1 MPPLLVW
8 QQPHAFNWAS
18 LLPLCA
24 HALRPVHTVAFTV
37 RFLVISLLQIKS
49 GVCLPDPS
57 CTPGTCIHFLIIP
70 GKSNF
75 KEGDSFWFMIWGD
88 TFHHGWKGVKHGCE
102 ATGHTVSTVG
112 KQAELNAHTQL
123 TFSLVPFFTKSR
135 TPCHEDGAVHILGGS
150 SPPQLKLSGDTS

>member
-8 QQPHAFNWAS
+8 QQPHAFRWAS

-37 RFLVISLLQIKS
+37 RFLVRSLLQIKS

-57 CTPGTCIHFLIIP
+57 CTPGTCVHFLIIP

-75 KEGDSFWFMIWGD
+75 KEGDSFWFMIWGVRSI
-88 TFHHGWKGVKHGCE
+88 TAEKVWSTGVKLLITLYPQSGNR
-102 ATGHTVSTVG
+102 
-112 KQAELNAHTQL
+112 QRWML
-123 TFSLVPFFTKSR
+123 TLSSLSLWSHFFTKSR